1 VKGSRPAKT
10 LNSLKRLNK
19 FMSEDPPNPLAAR
32 LAGTFPS
39 PDQIPQEFRLN
50 TGAYERLYLIDGQVR
65 EWTGPLAEVSSPL
78 CLRQDGALHRPI
90 IGRVP
95 KMDEAI
101 ALTGLEAALRA
112 WDNGRGRWPT
122 LSVAA
127 RIAAVE
133 EFVARM
139 LQVRDEV
146 VKLLMWE
153 IGKSLEDSGK
163 EFDRTVEYIRRTIEA
178 LKDVDRTNSRFSLD
192 GGVIAQV
199 RRAPLGVC
207 LSMGPFNY
215 PLNETYTTLIPAL
228 IMGNT
233 VVVKPPKFGVL
244 AHQPLLKAFAESF
257 PPGVVNFIYGE
268 GSKIITPILQSG
280 RIDVLAF
287 IGSSRVADLLKHQHP
302 RPHRLRCI
310 LGLDAKNPALIM
322 PDADLEVAVAE
333 CVTGALSF
341 NGQRCTGLKI
351 LFAHASIVDPFLE
364 KLSAAVSALPIGLP
378 WDKAVKL
385 TPLPEIGKADS
396 MTTYVDDAVAKGA
409 RVVNNGG
416 GTACATLFSPA
427 VVYPVAP
434 AAQLYSQEQ
443 FGPVV
448 PVCAYRDEREFLD
461 FVAGSNFGQQVS
473 LFGRDHERMARLIDP
488 LANQVCRINLN
499 CQCQRGPDTLPF
511 TGRKDSAEA
520 TLSISDA
527 LRCFS
532 IRSLVAAQSTPESRQ
547 LIQQIV
553 AGRHSSFLHTDYI
566 L

>member
-1 VKGSRPAKT
+1 MKPKT
-10 LNSLKRLNK
+10 QDPTMAQPNK
-19 FMSEDPPNPLAAR
+19 DLTDAR
-32 LAGTFPS
+32 LAALFS
-39 PDQIPQEFRLN
+39 NPDQVPQEFRVD
-50 TGAYERLYLIDGQVR
+50 ARSYERLYLLDGQLR
-65 EWTGPLAEVSSPL
+65 SWEGPLAEVSSPI
-78 CLRQDGALHRPI
+78 CLRQDGSLQRPV

-95 KMDEAI
+95 SMDEAT
-101 ALTGLEAALRA
+101 ALAGLEAAVRA
-112 WDNGRGRWPT
+112 WDSGRGRWPT
-122 LSVAA
+122 SSVSA
-127 RIAAVE
+127 RIEAVE
-133 EFVARM
+133 GFVTRM
-139 LQVRDEV
+139 LAVRDEV

-153 IGKSLEDSGK
+153 IGKSLDDSRK
-163 EFDRTVEYIRRTIEA
+163 EFDRTVDYIRRTLEA
-178 LKDVDRTNSRFSLD
+178 LKDVDRTGSRFSLD

-215 PLNETYTTLIPAL
+215 PLNEIYTTLIPAL
-228 IMGNT
+228 IMGNP

-244 AHQPLLKAFAESF
+244 LHQPLLRAFAESF

-268 GSKIITPILQSG
+268 GSKIIGPILQSG

-287 IGSSRVADLLKHQHP
+287 IGSSRVADILKHQHP

-322 PDADLEVAVAE
+322 PDADLDLAVKE
-333 CVTGALSF
+333 CVTGSLSF
-341 NGQRCTGLKI
+341 NGQRCTALKI
-351 LFAHASIVDPFLE
+351 LFVHASIVDSFLA
-364 KLSAAVSALPIGLP
+364 KFCAAVNALPIGLP
-378 WDKAVKL
+378 WDQDVKL
-385 TPLPEIGKADS
+385 TPLPEFDKTGSMKA
-396 MTTYVDDAVAKGA
+396 YVEDAASKGA
-409 RVVNNGG
+409 RVINPGG
-416 GTACATLFSPA
+416 GAACETLYFPA

-434 AAQLYSQEQ
+434 SADLYGREQ

-461 FVAGSNFGQQVS
+461 FVAQSNFGQQVS
-473 LFGRDHERMARLIDP
+473 LFGRDHERLARLIDP

-499 CQCQRGPDTLPF
+499 TQCQRGPDTLPF

-532 IRSLVAAQSTPESRQ
+532 IRSLVAAQANPESRQ
-547 LIQQIV
+547 IIQQIV
-553 AGRHSSFLHTDYI
+553 AGRHSSFLHTDFI

>member
-1 VKGSRPAKT
+1 MAQP
-10 LNSLKRLNK
+10 NK
-19 FMSEDPPNPLAAR
+19 DLTDAHLAALFPNP
-32 LAGTFPS
+32 
-39 PDQIPQEFRLN
+39 DQVPQEFRVDPRS
-50 TGAYERLYLIDGQVR
+50 YERLYLLDGQLR
-65 EWTGPLAEVSSPL
+65 SWEGPLAEVSSPI
-78 CLRQDGALHRPI
+78 CLRQDGSLKRPV

-95 KMDEAI
+95 SMDEAT
-101 ALTGLEAALRA
+101 ALAGLEAAVRA

-122 LSVAA
+122 SSVSA
-127 RIAAVE
+127 RIEAVE
-133 EFVARM
+133 GFVTRM
-139 LQVRDEV
+139 LVVRDEV

-153 IGKSLEDSGK
+153 IGKSLDDSRK
-163 EFDRTVEYIRRTIEA
+163 EFDRTIEYIRRTLEA
-178 LKDVDRTNSRFSLD
+178 LKDVDRTGSRFSLD

-215 PLNETYTTLIPAL
+215 PLNEIYTTLIPAL
-228 IMGNT
+228 IMGNP

-244 AHQPLLKAFAESF
+244 LHQPLLRAFAESF

-268 GSKIITPILQSG
+268 GSKIIGPILQSG

-287 IGSSRVADLLKHQHP
+287 IGSSRVADILKHQHP

-322 PDADLEVAVAE
+322 PDADLDLAVKE
-333 CVTGALSF
+333 CVTGSLSF
-341 NGQRCTGLKI
+341 NGQRCTALKI
-351 LFAHASIVDPFLE
+351 LFVHASIVESFLA
-364 KLSAAVSALPIGLP
+364 KFCAAVNALPIGLP
-378 WDKAVKL
+378 WDQDVKL
-385 TPLPEIGKADS
+385 TPLPEFDKAGS
-396 MTTYVDDAVAKGA
+396 MKAYVEDAVSKGA
-409 RVVNNGG
+409 QVINPGG
-416 GTACATLFSPA
+416 GAACETLYSPA
-427 VVYPVAP
+427 VVYPVTPSAD
-434 AAQLYSQEQ
+434 LYGREQ

-461 FVAGSNFGQQVS
+461 FVTQSNFGQQVS
-473 LFGRDHERMARLIDP
+473 LFGRDHERLARLIDP

-499 CQCQRGPDTLPF
+499 TQCQRGPDTLPF

-532 IRSLVAAQSTPESRQ
+532 IRSLVAAQANPESRQ
-547 LIQQIV
+547 IIQQIV
-553 AGRHSSFLHTDYI
+553 AGRHSSFLHTDFI

>member
-1 VKGSRPAKT
+1 MPDSTQLT
-10 LNSLKRLNK
+10 LSQRLENV
-19 FMSEDPPNPLAAR
+19 
-32 LAGTFPS
+32 FPF
-39 PDQIPQEFRLN
+39 PDQIPSEFRLN
-50 TGAYERLYLIDGQVR
+50 VASYERLYLLDGEVR

-78 CLRQDGALHRPI
+78 CLRQNGSLARPV

-95 KMDEAI
+95 RMDEAA
-101 ALTGLEAALRA
+101 ALAGLEAAARA

-122 LSVAA
+122 LSVAG

-133 EFVARM
+133 AFVARM
-139 LQVRDEV
+139 VQARDEV

-153 IGKSLEDSGK
+153 IGKGLEDSRK

-244 AHQPLLKAFAESF
+244 LHQPLLRAFAESF

-268 GSKIITPILQSG
+268 GSKIISPIMQSG
-280 RIDVLAF
+280 RVDVLAF

-302 RPHRLRCI
+302 RPHRMRCI
-310 LGLDAKNPALIM
+310 LGLDAKNPGLIM
-322 PDADLEVAVAE
+322 PDADLDLAVAE
-333 CVTGALSF
+333 CLTGALSF
-341 NGQRCTGLKI
+341 NGQRCTALKI
-351 LFAHASIVDPFLE
+351 LFVHESIVDAFLE
-364 KLSAAVSALPIGLP
+364 KLSAAVNALPIGLP
-378 WDKAVKL
+378 WDKNVKL
-385 TPLPEIGKADS
+385 TPLPEPNKAGALRAL
-396 MTTYVDDAVAKGA
+396 VDDALAKGG
-409 RVVNNGG
+409 RVINEGG
-416 GTACATLFSPA
+416 GTACGTLFFPA
-427 VVYPVAP
+427 VVHPVVP
-434 AAQLYSQEQ
+434 AAELYSKEQ

-448 PVCAYRDEREFLD
+448 PVCSWRDEAEFLE
-461 FVAGSNFGQQVS
+461 FVARSNFGQQVS

-499 CQCQRGPDTLPF
+499 GQCQRGPDTLPF

-532 IRSLVAAQSTPESRQ
+532 IRSLVAAQATAESRQ
-547 LIQQIV
+547 LIQEIV
-553 AGRHSSFLHTDYI
+553 AGRHSSFLHTDFI